1 MGRAGSGAP
10 PPWARMA
17 WVGLVRLLAV
27 CGLRSRCPC
36 CKEGRLF
43 AGPVAFHPSCPVC
56 GLRFEQWVGDWVT
69 PTYLAASLGIV
80 AALGTVGALWW
91 MGIPLDTTSTTLPS
105 LVVACAVA
113 LAALR
118 PCKALWLGF
127 LYWVGGVEVSAETLA
142 HLRWSGDVVH
152 DERARQALRAA
163 EERARSVGRREAVEP
178 LLVVRRFTSLREV
191 LLPRGYRVARPG
203 PPPPGTPAGSPPRS
217 RGPQEPG
224 RR

>member
-1 MGRAGSGAP
+1 M
-10 PPWARMA
+10 AR
-17 WVGLVRLLAV
+17 VGLLRLLVV

-43 AGPVAFHPSCPVC
+43 AGPVAFHPRCPAC
-56 GLRFEQWVGDWVT
+56 GLRFEQWVGDWIT
-69 PTYLAASLGIV
+69 PAYLAASLGIA

-91 MGIPLDTTSTTLPS
+91 MGVPLDTTSATLPS
-105 LVVACAVA
+105 LVVACGVA

-142 HLRWSGDVVH
+142 YLRWSGEGAH
-152 DERARQALRAA
+152 DERARRDLRAA
-163 EERARSVGRREAVEP
+163 EERARSVGRREAGES

-191 LLPRGYRVARPG
+191 LLPRAYGVARRD
-203 PPPPGTPAGSPPRS
+203 PPPPGTPAGFPPRS
-217 RGPQEPG
+217 RAPREPG
-224 RR
+224 HR

>member
-1 MGRAGSGAP
+1 MC
-10 PPWARMA
+10 
-17 WVGLVRLLAV
+17 V
-27 CGLRSRCPC
+27 LRSRCPC

-43 AGPVAFHPSCPVC
+43 AGPLAFHPSCPVC
-56 GLRFEQWVGDWVT
+56 GLRFEQWVGDWIT
-69 PTYLAASLGIV
+69 PAYLAASLGIA
-80 AALGTVGALWW
+80 AALGAVGALWW
-91 MGIPLDTTSTTLPS
+91 AGVSLATTSPTLPS
-105 LVVACAVA
+105 LAVACGVA

-127 LYWVGGVEVSAETLA
+127 LYWVGGVEVSADTLA
-142 HLRWSGDVVH
+142 HLRWSGEVAR
-152 DERARQALRAA
+152 DERSREDLRAA

-191 LLPRGYRVARPG
+191 LLPRGHRVARPD

-217 RGPQEPG
+217 RAPREPA